1 MLSPVQNL
9 RCGEGPGRMDRKK
22 LLIVCMPGR
31 LGDIVA
37 AEPAF
42 RRLREMYPDRHFVWY
57 TKKNFAGIFRSA
69 PFPDETVT
77 FEDTQAWLAAKA
89 SLPPDAVVY
98 EFNLRLPRDL
108 APSAEKKFRDPG
120 MKLLYNFIA
129 GTEIKLEDDAPRF
142 HIDETAEAPEISGKY
157 VVFHCASGG
166 KHRQWQTAKLNTLA
180 TQVIRQGFEVVELG
194 IVPVLTL
201 KDPGVIRLSGRQD
214 IHTAAKLIRG
224 ADLFV
229 GVESGFAHIANAV
242 GTFGVIVSGKLRR
255 YPAYNLYTGNYAEG
269 GRCNIAGFYDEFPDR
284 LPVDVVAE
292 PVLRALSGDAMS
304 YDECR
309 TYCLLKQVEFLRSR
323 WYVKTAEFLA
333 APLRSL
339 NLALLAHKRRG

>member
-1 MLSPVQNL
+1 MGQ
-9 RCGEGPGRMDRKK
+9 KK

-98 EFNLRLPRDL
+98 EFNLRLPRERT
-108 APSAEKKFRDPG
+108 ASQAKMKPSGPPA
-120 MKLLYNFIA
+120 MKLLHQFIA
-129 GTEIKLEDDAPRF
+129 GTEIKIEDDAPRF
-142 HIDETAEAPEISGKY
+142 YFDESAEAPEIPGKY
-157 VVFHCASGG
+157 VVFHCASSG
-166 KHRQWQTAKLNTLA
+166 KHRQWQTAKWNTLA
-180 TQVIRQGFEVVELG
+180 DRVIRQGFKVVELG

-224 ADLFV
+224 AALFV

-292 PVLRALSGDAMS
+292 PVLRALSGNAMR

-309 TYCLLKQVEFLRSR
+309 RFCLEKQVEFLRSR
-323 WYVKTAEFLA
+323 WYVKAAEFLS
-333 APLRSL
+333 APLRNL
-339 NLALLAHKRRG
+339 NLALLAHRRKG